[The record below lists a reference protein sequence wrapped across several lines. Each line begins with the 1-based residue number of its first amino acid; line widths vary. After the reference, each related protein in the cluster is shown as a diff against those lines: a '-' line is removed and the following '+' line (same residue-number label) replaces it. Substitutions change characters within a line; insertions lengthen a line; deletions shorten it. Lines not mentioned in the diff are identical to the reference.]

1 MSKVRNVPQD
11 HFEEAYALAIY
22 AFNVPDTTERK
33 ANFRTVFN
41 HSNTFGIY
49 QQNEL
54 KSQMLV
60 LPLEVLFHGETM
72 SMGGISYVSSYPE
85 TRGMGNIKKLFTA
98 SLDHMNREGMVL
110 SYLDPF
116 SYPFYR
122 KFGYEVAFNTASYTI
137 DTSYMP
143 KTKKYP
149 GQVSRV
155 KWEQEKETI
164 TNIYLE
170 KYKDSVGP
178 LKRTE
183 WLWQQKFSDPVKQKL
198 TIYKD
203 NNDEAKGYLS
213 YHFGDKTSTD
223 FIIDEMVYLTADA
236 YTALWQFVASH
247 QSTFK
252 TVQYKTAE
260 NEYIME
266 LFPRQTIKKE
276 VDPFMMARIVN
287 IESFLMRYPFKEKAQ
302 TTFYLQVK
310 DRLAD
315 WNNGIWK
322 VELRNTGRKV
332 TKLAMETEI
341 KEAAFLSASI
351 QTWTQ
356 LFLGYRS
363 IEELKFHEKL
373 ICSTACAAELAERIP
388 QGDPQL
394 YDYF

>member
-1 MSKVRNVPQD
+1 MSKVRKVPQE
-11 HFEEAYALAIY
+11 HFEDAYALAIY
-22 AFNVPDTTERK
+22 AFNVPETDERK
-33 ANFRTVFN
+33 ENFRTVFN
-41 HSNTFGIY
+41 HSDTFGIY

-60 LPLEVLFHGETM
+60 LPLTVLIHGEM
-72 SMGGISYVSSYPE
+72 MPMGGISYVSSYPE

-98 SLDHMNREGMVL
+98 SLDHMNRDGMVI

-149 GQVSRV
+149 GQVIRV
-155 KWEQEKETI
+155 KWEQEKDII
-164 TNIYLE
+164 TSIYLE
-170 KYKDSVGP
+170 KYAKAVGP
-178 LKRTE
+178 LKRPE
-183 WLWQQKFSDPVKQKL
+183 WMWQQKFMNLSKQKL
-198 TIYKD
+198 AIYKD
-203 NNDEAKGYLS
+203 SNNEAKGYIS
-213 YHFGDKTSTD
+213 YHFGEKNSAE
-223 FIIDEMVYLTADA
+223 FIIDEMIYLTADA
-236 YTALWQFVASH
+236 YTALWQFTASH

-252 TVQYKTAE
+252 IVRYKTAE
-260 NEYIME
+260 NEYIMD
-266 LFPRQTIKKE
+266 LFPRQTIRKE
-276 VDPFMMARIVN
+276 VNPFMMARIVN

-302 TTFYLQVK
+302 TTLYLQVK
-310 DRLAD
+310 DHLAD

-332 TKLAMETEI
+332 SKLADETEI

-356 LFLGYRS
+356 LFLGYRT
-363 IEELKFHEKL
+363 IEELRFHERL
-373 ICSTACAAELAERIP
+373 ISSTACAAELDERIP